1 MVNISTNMN
10 KTNNH
15 FSLSPT
21 EHIKKMTYDVAN
33 PGSVMGQAQQVA
45 E

>member
-1 MVNISTNMN
+1 MVKMSTNMN

-15 FSLSPT
+15 FSLSRT
-21 EHIKKMTYDVAN
+21 EHITKTTYDVAN
-33 PGSVMGQAQQVA
+33 PGYVMGQAQKVA